1 MGNLPFPDEASFF
14 FLLGCWVYE
23 QHFVVPMKSKYQI
36 LLQAKRRY
44 LYVTIHRDALH
55 TASHLMLTVTPQGRY
70 HYPTLQMEKLRLGEA
85 LCHVQGHTQM

>member
-36 LLQAKRRY
+36 LLQAKRRRA
-44 LYVTIHRDALH
+44 TCPCQNQK
-55 TASHLMLTVTPQGRY
+55 TQGRFRDKGETQRAPRNGEILGC
-70 HYPTLQMEKLRLGEA
+70 PTPAGLPPTPTYLRWN
-85 LCHVQGHTQM
+85 